1 VSAVYTGLPE
11 AVFDETGFAQE
22 IAAGSDRL
30 TIFRDALKRGTQLLR
45 RRFEQGDPVTE
56 LVHGRARLVDRLLQ
70 HAWSLHLAKGAGAAL
85 IAVGGYGRGELHPF
99 SDIDI
104 MILLRCDDH
113 RCLGDS
119 IELLLT
125 FLWDIGLE
133 VGHSVR
139 TVEDCVREAEQDLS
153 VATNLMEARLL
164 AGPRKLFEQ
173 MRAATGPA
181 RLWPSPAF
189 FEAKRREQQARYR
202 KFDDTGFNLE
212 PNVKSSPGGLR
223 DIQMVGWVAKREF
236 GDAETLHDLVG
247 QGFLTE
253 TEYHSLRDGEALLWK
268 IRFGLHTLAN
278 RREDRLLFDYQ
289 RTLAEMFGYRDR
301 GHELA
306 VEQFMQRYYRTVM
319 ELERLNEMLLQHFE
333 EAILFPGRL
342 EQPERINKRF
352 QTRGGYLEVTQDRVF
367 EQSPAALLE
376 MFLVIQSR
384 PEIKGVRASTV
395 RLVRSQRHLIDDHF
409 RDSLEARSLFMEI
422 LRQPKGI
429 THALRRMNRYGIL
442 AAYIPAFANIVGR
455 MQYDLFHVYTVDEHT
470 LFLIR
475 NLRRFTVPEH
485 HHEFPLCSRVISTIP
500 KPELLYLAGLFHDI
514 AKGRG
519 GDHSKLGARDALS
532 FCQHHE
538 LSNPDSRLVAWL
550 VEKHLVMS
558 LTAQRKDI
566 DDPEVIQA
574 FAEEMADPVRLDYLY
589 LLTVAD
595 ARATNPGRWNSWR
608 DALLRELYN
617 NTRSALIRGL
627 RNPRAQDEI
636 IQEKQGEALRILHGR
651 KIDFDQ
657 AIDLWLSL
665 NVEYFL
671 HSSPDEIAWHCEV
684 IQKATPGEQP
694 LVRVR
699 RETSRGGTEVF
710 LYGPDRDDLFAI
722 TTTLLDQLGL
732 NVMDA
737 RIITADNAFTLNSF
751 TILDQ
756 GKAVS
761 DDMREHEIV
770 ETLGQ
775 GLRNPKEV
783 DLQVS
788 RRPWR
793 QLKHFPTDTHVGFF
807 ADSRNQRTIMRLETC
822 DQPGLLA
829 QVGRAFATC
838 GVRVQNAKIAT
849 IGAEV
854 EDLFFITD
862 RDDRPLDLEHQIPCL
877 EQAIRRLLSA

>member
-1 VSAVYTGLPE
+1 MSAVHSAIRG
-11 AVFDETGFAQE
+11 AVFDESGFAQE
-22 IAAGSDRL
+22 IATVGNRL
-30 TIFRDALKRGTQLLR
+30 GAFRGALKRGTQLLQE
-45 RRFEQGDPVTE
+45 RFEQGDPVTD
-56 LVHGRARLVDRLLQ
+56 LVHGRAQLIDELLQ
-70 HAWSLHLAKGAGAAL
+70 HAWSLHLPNDAEAAL
-85 IAVGGYGRGELHPF
+85 IAVGGYGRGELHPA

-104 MILLRCDDH
+104 MILLQCEDQG
-113 RCLGDS
+113 CLKDS
-119 IELLLT
+119 IEQLLT

-133 VGHSVR
+133 VGASVR
-139 TVEDCVREAEQDLS
+139 TVADCVREAGQDIS
-153 VATNLMEARLL
+153 VTTNLMEARLL
-164 AGPRKLFEQ
+164 AGPRELFAAMME
-173 MRAATGPA
+173 ATGPA
-181 RLWPSPAF
+181 HIWPSAAF
-189 FEAKRREQQARYR
+189 FAAKRKEQQARYR

-212 PNVKSSPGGLR
+212 PDVRSSPGGLR
-223 DIQMVGWVAKREF
+223 DSQVVGWVAKRHF
-236 GDAETLHDLVG
+236 GDAETLHDLVTHN
-247 QGFLTE
+247 FLTE
-253 TEYHSLRDGEALLWK
+253 TEYNSLREGEALLWK
-268 IRFGLHTLAN
+268 IRFGLHTLAK

-289 RTLAEMFGYRDR
+289 RTLADMFGYQDR
-301 GHELA
+301 GHDLA
-306 VEQFMQRYYRTVM
+306 VEQFMQCYYRTVM

-333 EAILFPGRL
+333 EAILFPDRL
-342 EQPERINKRF
+342 EEPVPINKRF
-352 QTRGGYLEVTQDRVF
+352 QTRGGYLEVTHDRVF

-376 MFLVIQSR
+376 IFLVIQSH

-395 RLVRSQRHLIDDHF
+395 RLVRSHRHLIDDHF
-409 RDSLEARSLFMEI
+409 RGTLEARSLFMEI

-442 AAYIPAFANIVGR
+442 AAYLPAFANIVGR

-470 LFLIR
+470 LFLVR
-475 NLRRFTVPEH
+475 NLRRFTVPEY
-485 HHEFPLCSRVISTIP
+485 HHEFPLCSRIISTIP
-500 KPELLYLAGLFHDI
+500 KPELLYVAGLFHDI

-519 GDHSKLGARDALS
+519 GDHSQLGAKDALS

-566 DDPEVIQA
+566 DDPDVIQA
-574 FAEEMADPVRLDYLY
+574 FAEEVADPVRLDYLY

-608 DALLRELYN
+608 DALLRELYT
-617 NTRSALIRGL
+617 NTRRALIRGL

-636 IQEKQGEALRILHGR
+636 IQEKQAEALRILRGR
-651 KIDFDQ
+651 SIDLDRT
-657 AIDLWLSL
+657 IDLWLSL

-671 HSSPDEIAWHCEV
+671 HNLPDEIAWHCEV
-684 IQKATPGEQP
+684 IQKASPDQLP
-694 LVRVR
+694 LARLR

-737 RIITADNAFTLNSF
+737 RIITADNGYALNSF
-751 TILDQ
+751 LILDQ
-756 GKAVS
+756 GEAVS
-761 DDMREHEIV
+761 EDMREHEIV
-770 ETLGQ
+770 ETLSR
-775 GLRNPKEV
+775 GLRNPQEV
-783 DLQVS
+783 DPQVS
-788 RRPWR
+788 RRPRR
-793 QLKHFPTDTHVGFF
+793 QLKHFPIETHISFF

-829 QVGRAFATC
+829 HVGHAFATC

-862 RDDRPLDLEHQIPCL
+862 RNDHPLDPERHVPCL
-877 EQAIRRLLSA
+877 EQTLRRLLST